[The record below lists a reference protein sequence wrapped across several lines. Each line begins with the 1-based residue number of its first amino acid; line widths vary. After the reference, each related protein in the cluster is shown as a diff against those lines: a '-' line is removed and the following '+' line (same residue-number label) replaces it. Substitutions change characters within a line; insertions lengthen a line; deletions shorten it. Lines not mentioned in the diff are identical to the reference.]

1 MHQECLKKKKTSP
14 KVLVL
19 LSFMCWSDSIVNA
32 AVVKFNALGA
42 PGKALFDGRKRL
54 SCDVA
59 RMKVWNV
66 QQKEAFL
73 NITWVDNG
81 NHTDEALI
89 KGSG

>member
-1 MHQECLKKKKTSP
+1 
-14 KVLVL
+14 
-19 LSFMCWSDSIVNA
+19 MCWIDSIVNA

-42 PGKALFDGRKRL
+42 PGKALFDGRTRL
-54 SCDVA
+54 SCDVV

-81 NHTDEALI
+81 NNRWSINKVVEELSACMCFFMKTASSEV
-89 KGSG
+89 